1 MYTGYR
7 KHLCAL
13 ALAALLLPCLSTAQ
27 EMGKPAEKWSLEKCI
42 SYAREHNL
50 QIRQMQQDI
59 EIARNNVTGS
69 KMEYLPSVNASMGH
83 NMSWGRSVNLNDLE
97 IVENKLSQSSSMNL
111 SASVPLFE
119 GMRKLN
125 TLKSSFKQLE
135 IANVNIEALEDE
147 ISISIARGYLQV
159 LLNMEMEKS
168 ADANFNSLQAQ
179 VRKTE
184 DLVNSGSQP
193 YSALLEMKSQ
203 LANGNVQLATARNNT
218 STALLE
224 LAQMLNLPDSA
235 SFEIEVPQEAD
246 SDTASLAATLQETV
260 EAASNHPN
268 IRKAE
273 LALEQSRLQH
283 KIQKGAALPTL
294 SLSAGYGTY
303 YSDSQNSAFFTQF
316 NNNRNPS
323 VGLSLSI
330 PIFNNWRNS
339 ISIRNAKANV
349 VKSEIGVDMAGQQ
362 LEKQIRLAYNEAQGS
377 YEKLKAAQ
385 ANKEAAKESFSQ
397 TEEKFNLGMVG
408 ATDYSVAKANLLKA
422 ESEYIQ
428 CKYQYIFQ
436 QKILDHYRNLPLTL

>member
-1 MYTGYR
+1 MYAKHR

-13 ALAALLLPCLSTAQ
+13 ALAALLLPYLSTAQ
-27 EMGKPAEKWSLEKCI
+27 DTTATDSRWSLERCI
-42 SYAREHNL
+42 SHAREHNL
-50 QIRQMQQDI
+50 QIRQMKHDV

-111 SASVPLFE
+111 SASIPLFE
-119 GMRKLN
+119 GMRKYN
-125 TLKSSFKQLE
+125 NLKSSLKQLE
-135 IANVNIEALEDE
+135 IANVNIEALENE
-147 ISISIARGYLQV
+147 ISISIARSYLQV
-159 LLNMEMEKS
+159 LLCMEIEKS
-168 ADANFNSLQAQ
+168 AEESCCSAEAQ
-179 VRKTE
+179 VWKTQE
-184 DLVNSGSQP
+184 LVNSGSQP
-193 YSALLEMKSQ
+193 YSALLDIKAQ
-203 LANGNVQLATARNNT
+203 LANENVQLISARNNT

-224 LAQMLNLPDSA
+224 LAQMLNLPDSVA
-235 SFEIEVPQEAD
+235 FEIEIPQNT
-246 SDTASLAATLQETV
+246 DTAPLAISLQEV
-260 EAASNHPN
+260 IAAAEGHPD
-268 IRKAE
+268 IQKAQ
-273 LALEQSRLQH
+273 LVLEQSQLQH

-330 PIFNNWRNS
+330 PIFNNWRNT

-349 VKSEIGVDMAGQQ
+349 EKSGIGVEMATQQ
-362 LEKQIRLAYNEAQGS
+362 LEKQIRVAYNEAQGS
-377 YEKLKAAQ
+377 YEKLKAAT
-385 ANKEAAKESFSQ
+385 ANKDAATESFAQ
-397 TEEKFNLGMVG
+397 TEEKFNLGMIG
-408 ATDYSVAKANLLKA
+408 ATDYSVAKTNLFKA

-436 QKILDHYRNLPLTL
+436 QKILCHYMNTPLAL

>member
-1 MYTGYR
+1 MYAIHR

-13 ALAALLLPCLSTAQ
+13 ALAVLMLPYLSIAQ
-27 EMGKPAEKWSLEKCI
+27 EIGNTAEKWSLEKCI

-50 QIRQMQQDI
+50 QIRQMQQDV

-69 KMEYLPSVNASMGH
+69 KMEFLPSVNASMGH

-111 SASVPLFE
+111 SASIPLFE
-119 GMRKLN
+119 GMRKHN
-125 TLKSSFKQLE
+125 GLKSSLKQLE
-135 IANVNIEALEDE
+135 MANVNIESLENE
-147 ISISIARGYLQV
+147 ISISIAKGYLQV
-159 LLNMEMEKS
+159 LLCKEMEKIAGES
-168 ADANFNSLQAQ
+168 CSSMEAQ
-179 VRKTE
+179 VNRTRE
-184 DLVNSGSQP
+184 LVNSGSQP
-193 YSALLEMKSQ
+193 YSALLDIKAQ
-203 LANGNVQLATARNNT
+203 IANERVQLITAQNNT
-218 STALLE
+218 SVALLE
-224 LAQMLNLPDSA
+224 LAQMLNLPDTIA
-235 SFEIEVPQEAD
+235 FEIEMPQDTDAAPLAVSLQEAI
-246 SDTASLAATLQETV
+246 AAAEG
-260 EAASNHPN
+260 HPE
-268 IRKAE
+268 IQKAQ
-273 LALEQSRLQH
+273 LALEQSQLQH

-349 VKSEIGVDMAGQQ
+349 EKSEIGVEMAGQQ

-377 YEKLKAAQ
+377 YGKLQAAT
-385 ANKEAAKESFSQ
+385 ANKEAATESFSQ

-408 ATDYSVAKANLLKA
+408 ATDYSVAKTNLFKA

-436 QKILDHYRNLPLTL
+436 QKILDYYMNMPLSL

>member
-1 MYTGYR
+1 MYTKYR

-13 ALAALLLPCLSTAQ
+13 ALAVLILPYLSTAQ
-27 EMGKPAEKWSLEKCI
+27 DKWSLEKCI
-42 SYAREHNL
+42 SYAQEHNL
-50 QIRQMQQDI
+50 QIRQMQQDV

-83 NMSWGRSVNLNDLE
+83 NMNWGRSVNLNDLE

-111 SASVPLFE
+111 SASIPLFE
-119 GMRKLN
+119 GMRKHN
-125 TLKSSFKQLE
+125 GIKSSLKQLE
-135 IANVNIEALEDE
+135 IANMNIEALEDE
-147 ISISIARGYLQV
+147 ISISIAKAYLQV
-159 LLNMEMEKS
+159 LLCMEMEKVAAESCSS
-168 ADANFNSLQAQ
+168 AEAQ
-179 VRKTE
+179 TNRTQE
-184 DLVNSGSQP
+184 LVSSGNQP
-193 YSALLEMKSQ
+193 YSALLDMKAQ
-203 LANGNVQLATARNNT
+203 LANERVQLISAQNNT
-218 STALLE
+218 SAALLE
-224 LAQMLNLPDSA
+224 LAQMLNLPDSI
-235 SFEIEVPQEAD
+235 SFGIVPPKNT
-246 SDTASLAATLQETV
+246 DTAPLSASLQEIMADA
-260 EAASNHPN
+260 EGHPD
-268 IRKAE
+268 IRKAQ
-273 LALEQSRLQH
+273 LALEQSQLQH

-349 VKSEIGVDMAGQQ
+349 EKSEIGVEMAGQQ

-377 YEKLKAAQ
+377 YSKLQAAT
-385 ANKEAAKESFSQ
+385 ANKEAATESFAQ
-397 TEEKFNLGMVG
+397 TEDKFNLGMVG
-408 ATDYSVAKANLLKA
+408 ATDYSVAKANLIKA

-436 QKILDHYRNLPLTL
+436 QKILDFYRNIPLAL

>member
-1 MYTGYR
+1 
-7 KHLCAL
+7 
-13 ALAALLLPCLSTAQ
+13 
-27 EMGKPAEKWSLEKCI
+27 
-42 SYAREHNL
+42 
-50 QIRQMQQDI
+50 
-59 EIARNNVTGS
+59 
-69 KMEYLPSVNASMGH
+69 
-83 NMSWGRSVNLNDLE
+83 
-97 IVENKLSQSSSMNL
+97 
-111 SASVPLFE
+111 
-119 GMRKLN
+119 
-125 TLKSSFKQLE
+125 
-135 IANVNIEALEDE
+135 
-147 ISISIARGYLQV
+147 
-159 LLNMEMEKS
+159 MEMEKS

-246 SDTASLAATLQETV
+246 SDTACLAATLQETV

>member
-1 MYTGYR
+1 M
-7 KHLCAL
+7 CAL

-268 IRKAE
+268 IRKAK

-339 ISIRNAKANV
+339 ISIRNARANV